1 MLTEIKNVADGAL
14 KGAVQS
20 AAGNFIHN
28 KAAELIKTKF
38 IDPKQISSIT
48 QFFFQLLHRRDE

>member
-20 AAGNFIHN
+20 AGGNFIHN

-38 IDPKQISSIT
+38 IDPKQISSMMG
-48 QFFFQLLHRRDE
+48 